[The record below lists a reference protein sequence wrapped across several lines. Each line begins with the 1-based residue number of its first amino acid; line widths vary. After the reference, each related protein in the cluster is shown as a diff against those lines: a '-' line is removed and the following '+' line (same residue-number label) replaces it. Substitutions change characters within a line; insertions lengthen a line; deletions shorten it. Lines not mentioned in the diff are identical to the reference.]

1 MHCSLCTTPLLALLE
16 SPSSALLCS
25 PLLSSVLLS
34 VNTTQ
39 YGVRAVYTVRLFHEG
54 GWRFIM
60 VDDYVPVSLKHG
72 RPLFAHAKSRQELWV
87 PVLEKAFAKL
97 YGSYASM

>member
-1 MHCSLCTTPLLALLE
+1 MSLPHYAIILRTLLYD
-16 SPSSALLCS
+16 
-25 PLLSSVLLS
+25 V
-34 VNTTQ
+34 V
-39 YGVRAVYTVRLFHEG
+39 VYTVRLFHEG

-60 VDDYVPVSLKHG
+60 VDDYVPVSVKDG
-72 RPLFAHAKSRQELWV
+72 RPIFAHAKSRQELWV